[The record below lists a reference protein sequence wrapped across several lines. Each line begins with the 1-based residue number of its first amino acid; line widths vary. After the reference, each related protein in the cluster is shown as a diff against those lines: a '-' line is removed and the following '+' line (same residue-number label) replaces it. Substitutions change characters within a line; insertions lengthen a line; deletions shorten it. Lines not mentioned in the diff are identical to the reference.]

1 MFSCSKPNVPIQSLS
16 FTQDKVSLFKG
27 QSKWLNLNILP
38 ENAQNF
44 NIVWS
49 SSNNEIVEVNNRGK
63 ITAKNYGFA
72 TVVAKV
78 KDSDISCECKVV
90 VNDGSVVNF
99 EIQTSFKTYYEGQEF
114 DLSTLKVYAV
124 YESGA
129 RGLLNPDQYTLEYPQ
144 TLTLDSGIKVTYGE
158 KSKFYYPLVL
168 EDYVIEAKISSLP
181 NKTSYIIGEEF
192 DDKGTEVT
200 LLYASGKEEITKDY
214 TIENKTIQY
223 KQTSVTIKYQD
234 FALPIEITSNAEVV
248 VHSIAELQKAIDEG
262 RKSIML
268 SEGIYNT
275 TTQIVVKNKNILL
288 FGQNTTINGY
298 DIIPIKVEGNCNL
311 ILDNITLAS
320 LGDNAQDYQLDLS
333 LCTGGEIDLTGATL
347 TSILQPHTQNTL

>member
-1 MFSCSKPNVPIQSLS
+1 MFFTIFSSFLLFSCSKPTVPIQSLS
-16 FTQDKVSLFKG
+16 FSQDKVSLFKG

-78 KDSDISCECKVV
+78 KDSDISCECKVI

-129 RGLLNPDQYTLEYPQ
+129 RGLLNSDQYTLEYPQ

-158 KSKFYYPLVL
+158 KAKFYYPLVL
-168 EDYVIEAKISSLP
+168 
-181 NKTSYIIGEEF
+181 
-192 DDKGTEVT
+192 
-200 LLYASGKEEITKDY
+200 
-214 TIENKTIQY
+214 
-223 KQTSVTIKYQD
+223 
-234 FALPIEITSNAEVV
+234 
-248 VHSIAELQKAIDEG
+248 
-262 RKSIML
+262 
-268 SEGIYNT
+268 
-275 TTQIVVKNKNILL
+275 
-288 FGQNTTINGY
+288 
-298 DIIPIKVEGNCNL
+298 
-311 ILDNITLAS
+311 
-320 LGDNAQDYQLDLS
+320 
-333 LCTGGEIDLTGATL
+333 
-347 TSILQPHTQNTL
+347 